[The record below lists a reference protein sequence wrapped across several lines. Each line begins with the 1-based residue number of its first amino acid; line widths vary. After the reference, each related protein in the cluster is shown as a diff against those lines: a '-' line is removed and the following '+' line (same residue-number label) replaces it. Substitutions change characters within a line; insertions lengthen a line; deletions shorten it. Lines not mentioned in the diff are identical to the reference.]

1 MRVFSNY
8 FSFILPGHYATATAT
23 TTTRW
28 ILSTIITNN
37 QINIIKKVCHC
48 GNTQTL
54 NDDTLSSINLLDSK
68 THTFTHTIDVL
79 FFFFTSRSIQFGLF
93 CMCVCVWLDAS
104 CIQERN
110 RQFIYSAIEK
120 NEKNEKKAVWTTN
133 YRYKPTLKQKK

>member
-93 CMCVCVWLDAS
+93 WMCVCGWMRVVFKKEIVNSYIQPLRKMKKMKKS
-104 CIQERN
+104 CM
-110 RQFIYSAIEK
+110 
-120 NEKNEKKAVWTTN
+120 N
-133 YRYKPTLKQKK
+133 Y